1 MTLSWDELASHGLM
15 KKIPER
21 EVVTLIMRYLR
32 PMRRK
37 WVKDHGSGE
46 VEKYIMD
53 NGHHGARKL
62 FESPDISKE
71 MWCKAALRKEFKSQW
86 WWRAPEKR
94 REKCGDHVLQTTGD
108 WPERIMGMP
117 DELLKNDVHGVY
129 EQLGDGWVEGRTW
142 AEAWY
147 PGRSSIKG
155 IPKTYTLK
163 RSLWY
168 RNIHEGRYFLFFRMN
183 ERLKE
188 KEKRSPGYI
197 EDHFHPDLFRAQ
209 WDYKIGPSECDFWNW
224 HVTGKYQCAS
234 DLLTI
239 DGYGLNH
246 SPGKE
251 VKHIDEMF
259 P

>member
-1 MTLSWDELASHGLM
+1 MTISWEELASHGLG

-37 WVKDHGSGE
+37 WVKDHGTGE
-46 VEKYIMD
+46 VEKYIMER
-53 NGHHGARKL
+53 GHRVERKP
-62 FESPDISKE
+62 FKTSEISKE

-94 REKCGDHVLQTTGD
+94 REKCGDYVLQTTGE
-108 WPERIMGMP
+108 WPQRIMGMP

-129 EQLGDGWVEGRTW
+129 EQLDGGWVEKRTW

-147 PGRSSIKG
+147 PGREKKG
-155 IPKTYTLK
+155 IPKTHTMK

-168 RNIHEGRYFLFFRMN
+168 RNIHEGRFFLFFKLN
-183 ERLKE
+183 ERIKE
-188 KEKRSPGYI
+188 EEKTSPGYI
-197 EDHFHPDLFRAQ
+197 EKYFHPE
-209 WDYKIGPSECDFWNW
+209 ITSGGWN
-224 HVTGKYQCAS
+224 HKTGKRAYDIWDLSGPYQCSS
-234 DLLTI
+234 DLLAI

-259 P
+259 LRV